1 MQVEVFLR
9 NKITRQI
16 NQNGQPLKFTR
27 YKVNEYGE
35 ETQDIDEEFEFN
47 GIFHEGGGYGGMLNI
62 ELYERDGA
70 RTITKMKPMV
80 LCLYEDGVNLKM
92 DDTVII
98 SGNIYKV
105 VAKNNVKNLNVVFDI
120 SLEEKNYG

>member
-1 MQVEVFLR
+1 MQVELFFR
-9 NKITRQI
+9 NKLLRQI
-16 NQNGQPLKFTR
+16 KQNGQIFNFSRFK
-27 YKVNEYGE
+27 KNSYGE
-35 ETQDIDEEFEFN
+35 ETDEVELSFNVN

-70 RTITKMKPMV
+70 RTITKMKPMI
-80 LCLYEDGVNLKM
+80 LCLYEEGIKLQI
-92 DDTVII
+92 DDVVIV

-105 VAKNNVKNLNVVFDI
+105 VAKNNIKNLNIAFDV

>member
-27 YKVNEYGE
+27 YKVNEYME
-35 ETQDIDEEFEFN
+35 ETQDVDKEFELN

-80 LCLYEDGVNLKM
+80 LCLYEDGVNLEM
-92 DDTVII
+92 DDTVVI
-98 SGNIYKV
+98 SDNVYKV
-105 VAKNNVKNLNVVFDI
+105 VAKNNVKNLNIVFDV
-120 SLEEKNYG
+120 SLEEKKYG

>member
-27 YKVNEYGE
+27 YKVNEYME
-35 ETQDIDEEFEFN
+35 ETQDVDKEFELN

-80 LCLYEDGVNLKM
+80 LCLYEDGVNLEM
-92 DDTVII
+92 DDTVVI
-98 SGNIYKV
+98 SDNVYKV
-105 VAKNNVKNLNVVFDI
+105 VAKNNVKNLNIVFDV
-120 SLEEKNYG
+120 SLEEKSYG